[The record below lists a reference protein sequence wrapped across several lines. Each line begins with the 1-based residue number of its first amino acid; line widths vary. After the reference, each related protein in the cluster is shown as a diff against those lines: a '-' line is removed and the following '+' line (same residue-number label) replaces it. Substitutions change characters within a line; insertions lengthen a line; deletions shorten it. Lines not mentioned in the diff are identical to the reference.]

1 MPCSSSPPPCLPAS
15 ARTHNTYAS
24 ASTWIAPGGIIAEKA
39 CLISLCCKMLSA
51 TIAASCCTTMMSM
64 TAPAS
69 ACSIPTD
76 SSPKQASGFWWPST
90 RRAVS
95 CTFSASRASS
105 PSNAAMKRSS
115 ARLTSILPPPGATIA
130 ARWKPN
136 TRNWPPRPAPSPA
149 KQPHSTG
156 PPTRQPG
163 ERTKKNTFR
172 DSHNKK
178 KRFCRTGQQKNA
190 PSPAYHHRPQ
200 QKKANSLFAT
210 RQPATSHQKKA
221 NMGRCQQKSDY
232 FPQKFYAMLS
242 TRRLL
247 AGLFL
252 WKMSGKVSSPDDQ
265 LVRNPFLAV

>member
-1 MPCSSSPPPCLPAS
+1 
-15 ARTHNTYAS
+15 
-24 ASTWIAPGGIIAEKA
+24 
-39 CLISLCCKMLSA
+39 MLSA

-95 CTFSASRASS
+95 STSSASHASS
-105 PSNAAMKRSS
+105 PSRS
-115 ARLTSILPPPGATIA
+115 ARHPSCAPLTSILPPPGATIA

-221 NMGRCQQKSDY
+221 NMGRCQQKKRLFSSKVLCNALHPAFTGRAFFMENVRQSF
-232 FPQKFYAMLS
+232 FP
-242 TRRLL
+242 RRS
-247 AGLFL
+247 ACSQPLFSRI
-252 WKMSGKVSSPDDQ
+252 KRIGNQ
-265 LVRNPFLAV
+265 GEYEETER